1 MGKKVNKKKKKRKKL
16 EKIIVEEKIKQNFY
30 KILFYIFNVFNVFIH
45 YNKINILILFSLIP
59 ISNKTK
65 IKQKLLNFVSLT
77 IPLLIL

>member
-1 MGKKVNKKKKKRKKL
+1 MGKKINKKKKKRKKL

-30 KILFYIFNVFNVFIH
+30 KI
-45 YNKINILILFSLIP
+45 IP

-77 IPLLIL
+77 IPLIIL